1 MKGSFG
7 RNNFV
12 FRKAEAYSNEYSQS
26 VATAKGVST
35 KTISLVLITM
45 ISALVSIFVLGP
57 IGSLAIYTPIII
69 ADLIVLLVI
78 SFVPR
83 TSRVLTIP
91 YAIMEGLLI
100 GTIAGILEL
109 ALPNLGLSLTTIA
122 FVATLAIFLGAC
134 ALYLSGAIRVTNR
147 LRKFMFTAIIGLLIS
162 SLIIGIASIFN
173 PSIYYVFNEFGP
185 VAILVSVLY
194 IVIAAVYTVISLDN
208 AYSIVQNGLG
218 KEYEWYAAFGIL
230 INIIWLFYEILRLVI
245 IIASKSKD

>member
-83 TSRVLTIP
+83 TARVLTIP

-134 ALYLSGAIRVTNR
+134 ALYLSGAIRVTNK
-147 LRKFMFTAIIGLLIS
+147 LRKFMFTAVIGLLIS
-162 SLIIGIASIFN
+162 SLVIGIASIFN
-173 PSIYYVFNEFGP
+173 PAIYYVFNEFGP
-185 VAILVSVLY
+185 LAILISVIY
-194 IVIAAVYTVISLDN
+194 IVIAAIYTVISLDN

>member
-83 TSRVLTIP
+83 TARVLTIP

-134 ALYLSGAIRVTNR
+134 ALYLSGAIET
-147 LRKFMFTAIIGLLIS
+147 
-162 SLIIGIASIFN
+162 
-173 PSIYYVFNEFGP
+173 
-185 VAILVSVLY
+185 
-194 IVIAAVYTVISLDN
+194 
-208 AYSIVQNGLG
+208 
-218 KEYEWYAAFGIL
+218 
-230 INIIWLFYEILRLVI
+230 
-245 IIASKSKD
+245 

>member
-1 MKGSFG
+1 MIIFSKCEERGEENIDVTAGYFG
-7 RNNFV
+7 KLMAELFV
-12 FRKAEAYSNEYSQS
+12 YKNLDWS
-26 VATAKGVST
+26 
-35 KTISLVLITM
+35 
-45 ISALVSIFVLGP
+45 
-57 IGSLAIYTPIII
+57 
-69 ADLIVLLVI
+69 
-78 SFVPR
+78 
-83 TSRVLTIP
+83 
-91 YAIMEGLLI
+91 LLI
-100 GTIAGILEL
+100 WLIATTVFAGILEL